1 MKEYPTPW
9 QRKMMWA
16 ALTACFVV
24 VLVVIVAAVI
34 WTGASIISFLQP
46 ILIPV
51 AIAAI
56 LAYLLDPLVTK
67 MSRGTLTRT
76 KAIALLFAIGF
87 FALGG
92 LAAWLVPTI
101 SVQSENFARQIP
113 SYTERAR
120 DYIVDLIY
128 RFDQTFG
135 LLGAGQTQSASKNL
149 TNFLIGPGP
158 SPSPH
163 RQTTASPTGS
173 PQLTAPPAQVIAPT
187 QPKLSSAERQRI
199 QAYVE
204 KQMPKLQEALPTL
217 LGKLWDILKTSIGG
231 FLGATGFL
239 LSLILV
245 PVYLFFL
252 LKEKPRIKE
261 RWTDYLPLRASPLK
275 NEVADVILQINSYV
289 VAYFRGQLLVCLVDG
304 ILIGTALTAIGLNF
318 APLIGAMVVVLTMI
332 PYIGIIICWVPA
344 VLIAAF
350 QWGDWTHPI
359 IVTAIF
365 IVIQNLEG
373 LFYAPRIV
381 GNYVGLHPMTVIVSI
396 FVWGLIIGGVIG
408 PLLAVPLTA
417 TLKVLFGR
425 YVWGR
430 QSSSGTHSMFQRQL
444 RRGRL
449 TVAIAGLAIAFL
461 IGFFF
466 VSYGSKLYENWR
478 EGRLLHQVSTLLQE
492 GKLSKAAQMAQELAR
507 RHPDSLAALSVLA
520 DTAERQNLEEAVAW
534 RERIARLLP
543 KDPESQL
550 NFASAALRFAKLDLA
565 REALNRVSPRDRD
578 SVAFHVFASWLARAE
593 GNFAEQE
600 EQFAAAVT
608 KEPKNDLYQFNLAAL
623 QIRSKDATKSKDAR
637 DTLERLITIAPYRTG
652 ALRALLNDAVER
664 NDRTAADS
672 FAQQLQMSP
681 EVTFGDY
688 LLCLNFYRKLDE
700 KKFRQLLEKVKPFSA
715 RNASDLAL
723 LIEWMNQKGLAGD
736 VVKWVDKSPP
746 ARLSSPP
753 AVAVA
758 DVYATVKNWSRLK
771 R

>member
-1 MKEYPTPW
+1 MKDYPTPW

-24 VLVVIVAAVI
+24 ILVVIVVAVI
-34 WTGASIISFLQP
+34 WAAASIISFLQP

-56 LAYLLDPLVTK
+56 LTYLLDPLVTK
-67 MSRGTLTRT
+67 MSRGALTRT
-76 KAIALLFAIGF
+76 KAIALLFAIAF

-92 LAAWLVPTI
+92 LTAWLVPTI
-101 SVQSENFARQIP
+101 SVQSANFARQIP

-128 RFDQTFG
+128 RIDQTFG
-135 LLGAGQTQSASKNL
+135 FLGAGQSKSASKNL

-163 RQTTASPTGS
+163 RQTAASPTASP
-173 PQLTAPPAQVIAPT
+173 QLAPATEVIAPT

-217 LGKLWDILKTSIGG
+217 LGKLWDILKKSIGG

-252 LKEKPRIKE
+252 LKEKPRIEE

-275 NEVADVILQINSYV
+275 NEVAQVILQINSYV

-304 ILIGTALTAIGLNF
+304 ILIGAALTVLGLNF
-318 APLIGAMVVVLTMI
+318 APVIGVMVVVLTMI

-359 IVTAIF
+359 AVTAIF
-365 IVIQNLEG
+365 IAIQNVEG
-373 LFYAPRIV
+373 LLYAPRIV

-425 YVWGR
+425 YVW
-430 QSSSGTHSMFQRQL
+430 SQRL
-444 RRGRL
+444 R
-449 TVAIAGLAIAFL
+449 
-461 IGFFF
+461 
-466 VSYGSKLYENWR
+466 E
-478 EGRLLHQVSTLLQE
+478 QTLPIE
-492 GKLSKAAQMAQELAR
+492 R
-507 RHPDSLAALSVLA
+507 VLAA
-520 DTAERQNLEEAVAW
+520 EE
-534 RERIARLLP
+534 I
-543 KDPESQL
+543 
-550 NFASAALRFAKLDLA
+550 
-565 REALNRVSPRDRD
+565 
-578 SVAFHVFASWLARAE
+578 
-593 GNFAEQE
+593 
-600 EQFAAAVT
+600 
-608 KEPKNDLYQFNLAAL
+608 
-623 QIRSKDATKSKDAR
+623 
-637 DTLERLITIAPYRTG
+637 
-652 ALRALLNDAVER
+652 
-664 NDRTAADS
+664 
-672 FAQQLQMSP
+672 
-681 EVTFGDY
+681 EVPTH
-688 LLCLNFYRKLDE
+688 R
-700 KKFRQLLEKVKPFSA
+700 
-715 RNASDLAL
+715 
-723 LIEWMNQKGLAGD
+723 
-736 VVKWVDKSPP
+736 
-746 ARLSSPP
+746 
-753 AVAVA
+753 
-758 DVYATVKNWSRLK
+758 
-771 R
+771 